1 MFLVETEQ
9 KEDHTDIIVISR
21 DEKGVKYYKRVSD
34 FRPYFYVP
42 ADDEVPDDYR
52 ITGVEK
58 GYTSILGEPLK
69 KIYVRKSNMVSEL
82 RDKFSNHYEADILF
96 SQRYIIDKI
105 GEVEPYPLKVLFLDI
120 ELNTG
125 ETLPNLSDPDQE
137 VICISLEDTF
147 DNKKTTLFYESPDA
161 PEKLSGNENIKVFN
175 SEVDLLNGF
184 INYMNKYDPDVIS
197 GWNCLDEHT
206 HIQTRDGLKTL
217 KDVKIGDILS
227 NGDKVRNKWFS
238 KKRVRELGSNFGI
251 IRTSDEHKFL
261 VFDTKYKYK
270 NLDVLKKDNGKFKK
284 AKDIKKGF
292 LKFKYDWNKNTEY
305 NIKDEILYLLG
316 IIYSDGT
323 MGKHSVSVY
332 NNNLNII
339 TKIRDIRSSLF
350 PEENSKICEDTRHQN
365 ITYRITFKKKN
376 LKNHLP
382 FIINN
387 QGKKELNIPLLSKL
401 SDRQFG
407 IFCAG
412 LIDGDGSKSLIQ
424 VNKNSSYEEI
434 NGFHNLLLM
443 NGILGSRYKCKGIY
457 GNRFHILSIENEST
471 LTEIRKHVVNHY
483 KVENILMSNKKN
495 RETHMPKFFI
505 DREKKEIYTYISE
518 NRKLNEYCNMV
529 DIETDSHIF
538 LTPFIT
544 HNCERFDLT
553 YLIKRMKKLG
563 VDYRK
568 LSPLNFVAIDKRYD
582 DVFIKGRIILDL
594 MRAYEHYRRISN
606 QGHAESYSLE
616 FTAQDVLGYGK
627 LQIKEGFHDLWVN
640 KPEQLIEYNVR
651 DVNLVKAIN
660 EKLDIINFFNTIRCK
675 ACAQLKDIYFSSVLI
690 DGLLLKRCHG
700 NRVLPKRNVLGGT
713 KYSGAYVVLPTPGLY
728 ENVLALDIKAMY
740 PNIIKTFNMGYET
753 FNPAGEIKISDEI
766 GFNKGIGI
774 ISKTVR
780 DLEKEREYYKKLMK
794 EAYQKNDVEK
804 GMVYHYKQYSIKV
817 LSNAIYGYIGF
828 PKSRL
833 YLKDVANAI
842 TTMGRKLIKWTHK
855 VLENIGYKIIYG
867 DTDSVYVVSKKEGF
881 YDILKEGR
889 ALTEIINK
897 SYVEFVK
904 SFGVDECTL
913 EIEFEKVFKR
923 VLFVS
928 KRGEKSGAKKKYAY
942 IPLWV
947 DGKIAKDEI
956 EYAGFETVRSDS
968 PRISREIQRT
978 VLKMILQGKTK
989 DDVIE
994 YLKDKYDKIINR
1006 LVPDEEVGFPTRIK
1020 ESLLKYKSKGPVIKG
1035 ALYSN
1040 KYLGTRFGQGSKPKF
1055 IYIKNVPRGYPDTEV
1070 LAYEKHI
1077 PEGFIPDWDKVTKRI
1092 FQMKLDEIFKSVG
1105 WGEVPNLQD
1114 RHTHLSKWGIK

>member
-197 GWNCLDEHT
+197 GWN
-206 HIQTRDGLKTL
+206 
-217 KDVKIGDILS
+217 V
-227 NGDKVRNKWFS
+227 
-238 KKRVRELGSNFGI
+238 
-251 IRTSDEHKFL
+251 
-261 VFDTKYKYK
+261 
-270 NLDVLKKDNGKFKK
+270 
-284 AKDIKKGF
+284 
-292 LKFKYDWNKNTEY
+292 
-305 NIKDEILYLLG
+305 
-316 IIYSDGT
+316 
-323 MGKHSVSVY
+323 M
-332 NNNLNII
+332 
-339 TKIRDIRSSLF
+339 
-350 PEENSKICEDTRHQN
+350 
-365 ITYRITFKKKN
+365 
-376 LKNHLP
+376 
-382 FIINN
+382 
-387 QGKKELNIPLLSKL
+387 
-401 SDRQFG
+401 
-407 IFCAG
+407 
-412 LIDGDGSKSLIQ
+412 
-424 VNKNSSYEEI
+424 
-434 NGFHNLLLM
+434 
-443 NGILGSRYKCKGIY
+443 
-457 GNRFHILSIENEST
+457 
-471 LTEIRKHVVNHY
+471 
-483 KVENILMSNKKN
+483 
-495 RETHMPKFFI
+495 
-505 DREKKEIYTYISE
+505 
-518 NRKLNEYCNMV
+518 
-529 DIETDSHIF
+529 
-538 LTPFIT
+538 
-544 HNCERFDLT
+544 RFDLT

-794 EAYQKNDVEK
+794 EAYRKNDVEK

-994 YLKDKYDKIINR
+994 YLKDKYDKIVNR
-1006 LVPDEEVGFPTRIK
+1006 VVPDEEVGFPTRIK
-1020 ESLLKYKSKGPVIKG
+1020 ENLLKYRSKGPIIKG